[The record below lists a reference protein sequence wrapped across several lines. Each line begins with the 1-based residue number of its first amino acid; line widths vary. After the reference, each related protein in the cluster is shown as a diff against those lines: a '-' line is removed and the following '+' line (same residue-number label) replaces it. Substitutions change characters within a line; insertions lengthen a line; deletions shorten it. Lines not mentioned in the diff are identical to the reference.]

1 MGHNRELGRQR
12 AEGGDVNPVL
22 ALTLAFAAGAL
33 TILSPCILPLA
44 PVVVAAG
51 SARDKRGPLALAA
64 GLALTF
70 ALVGGTLAS
79 FGVEL
84 GAISGLRNVSAGI
97 MIAMG
102 LVLMVRPLADAL
114 ETRLAGLAGVSQ
126 ALAERAPKAGLL
138 GHAAAGAA
146 LALAWAPCAGPTL
159 GAALA
164 LAANG
169 ASIPAAMLT
178 MFVYALGTASA
189 LLAIGFA
196 LGRVAAK
203 ARRTALAT
211 GTGGR
216 FALGAALAAFGA
228 LVVTGLDHR
237 VETALIAA
245 MPDWLMNV
253 AAFL

>member
-1 MGHNRELGRQR
+1 M
-12 AEGGDVNPVL
+12 NPVV
-22 ALTLAFAAGAL
+22 ALPLAFAAGAL

-51 SARDKRGPLALAA
+51 GAADKRGPLALAA

-70 ALVGGTLAS
+70 AVVGGTLAS

-84 GAISGLRNVSAGI
+84 GAISGLRDVSAAI

-102 LVLMVRPLADAL
+102 LVLMVPPLGHAL
-114 ETRLAGLAGVSQ
+114 EARLAGLAGVSQ
-126 ALAERAPKAGLL
+126 ALAERAPKAGGLL

-164 LAANG
+164 LAADG

-189 LLAIGFA
+189 LLALGFA
-196 LGRVAAK
+196 LGRLRAKGRRAA
-203 ARRTALAT
+203 LST
-211 GTGGR
+211 GTRGR
-216 FALGAALAAFGA
+216 LALGAALAVFGA

-245 MPDWLMNV
+245 MPDWLTNV
-253 AAFL
+253 ATSL

>member
-1 MGHNRELGRQR
+1 M
-12 AEGGDVNPVL
+12 NPIL
-22 ALTLAFAAGAL
+22 ALPLAFAAGAL

-44 PVVVAAG
+44 PVVVAGG
-51 SARDKRGPLALAA
+51 SAADKRGPLALAA

-84 GAISGLRNVSAGI
+84 GANSGLRAVSAAI

-102 LVLMVRPLADAL
+102 LVLMARPLADAL

-126 ALAERAPKAGLL
+126 ALAERAPKTGLP

-164 LAANG
+164 LAADG
-169 ASIPAAMLT
+169 ASVPAAMLT
-178 MFVYALGTASA
+178 MFVYVLGTASA
-189 LLAIGFA
+189 LLAVGFA
-196 LGRVAAK
+196 LGRLTAK
-203 ARRTALAT
+203 GCRAVRST

-216 FALGAALAAFGA
+216 FALGAALAVFGA
-228 LVVTGLDHR
+228 LVVTGLDHW

-245 MPDWLMNV
+245 MPDWLIN
-253 AAFL
+253 AAALL

>member
-1 MGHNRELGRQR
+1 M
-12 AEGGDVNPVL
+12 NPVL
-22 ALTLAFAAGAL
+22 ALPLAFAAGAL

-51 SARDKRGPLALAA
+51 GAEDKRGPLALAG

-70 ALVGGTLAS
+70 ALVGGALAS

-84 GAISGLRNVSAGI
+84 GAISGLRNISAAI

-102 LVLMVRPLADAL
+102 LVLMVRPLAHAL
-114 ETRLAGLAGVSQ
+114 EARLARLAGLSPTVAKWT
-126 ALAERAPKAGLL
+126 PNAGLL
-138 GHAAAGAA
+138 GHAAAGAV

-159 GAALA
+159 GATLA
-164 LAANG
+164 LAAEG
-169 ASIPAAMLT
+169 ASIPAAILT

-196 LGRVAAK
+196 LGHMRIK
-203 ARRTALAT
+203 GRRAVLSM
-211 GTGGR
+211 GTRGQ
-216 FALGAALAAFGA
+216 FALGAALALFGA
-228 LVVTGLDHR
+228 LVVTGFDHQ

-245 MPDWLMNV
+245 MPDWLTNV
-253 AAFL
+253 ATSL